1 MHRQICWVE
10 RSEAGIKRE
19 VRVNVN
25 RGTVKWQFKAETDER
40 WDYTTP
46 PTTTDWDNLLE
57 RVENR
62 YQRRNVSYDDAQMVR
77 RCHAAATGQAS
88 G

>member
-10 RSEAGIKRE
+10 KNEDGVKRE
-19 VRVNVN
+19 IRVNVS
-25 RGTVKWQFKAETDER
+25 RGAVKWQFKAETDER

-46 PTTTDWDNLLE
+46 PTTDDWNNLME
-57 RVENR
+57 RLENR
-62 YQRRNVSYDDAQMVR
+62 YHRRNVSYDDYQLVK
-77 RCHAAATGQAS
+77 RCHAAATGQTT